1 MRIIINKVKEAAT
14 PEEFYNLKRGCIYSF
29 TPKLQDF
36 IDSNPDG
43 NEIYNFVVNNY
54 LPDFINYIIYIYTE
68 HRAWARYKLDRN
80 ISIYV
85 KFINGA
91 SYASLAREH
100 GISATYIKSI
110 TDKLNRMFNR
120 YLYNEHLPFYIE
132 M

>member
-1 MRIIINKVKEAAT
+1 MIINKVKEATT
-14 PEEFYNLKRGCIYSF
+14 PEEFYNLKRCCICSF
-29 TPKLQDF
+29 TPKLQEF
-36 IDSNPDG
+36 IDSNPDDADTFK
-43 NEIYNFVVNNY
+43 FVVNNY
-54 LPDFINYIIYIYTE
+54 LPDFVNYIIYIYTE

-80 ISIYV
+80 ISIYA

-120 YLYNEHLPFYIE
+120 YFRDEHLPFYIE